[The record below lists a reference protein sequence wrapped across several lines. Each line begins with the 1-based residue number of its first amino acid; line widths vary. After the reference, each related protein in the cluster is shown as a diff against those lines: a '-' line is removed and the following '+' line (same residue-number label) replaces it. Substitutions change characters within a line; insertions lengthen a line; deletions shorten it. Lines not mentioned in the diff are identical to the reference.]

1 VKKFSF
7 KMQSVLDA
15 RIKVL
20 ENCQLEM
27 AKVQDKLNKEIMHL
41 EYLYKT
47 LAATKNDLELLLKEG
62 CEINILEINGYQEYI
77 SRLKHKIT
85 NQHKLIS
92 DTEIELEEKKQAVLE
107 ANKAK
112 TMLEKLKEKKLKEF
126 ISNVERLEFIEIDEI
141 ATNRHK
147 KI

>member
-1 VKKFSF
+1 
-7 KMQSVLDA
+7 MQSVLDA